1 MSIME
6 DTLPTEGPGPKI
18 LLGEPVQRGY
28 SYLYEGFV
36 IYEEGGEQALMVFEN
51 PFWGRVL
58 FINGTAQFT
67 SRDEFIYHEALVH
80 IPAQALPEGRLRRVL
95 ICGGGDYG
103 AAREVLK
110 YPEVEEVIIADID
123 PRVPEVVRR
132 YFPQLLPENPED
144 PRLKLFTVDAFKLVK
159 EMVERGETFDLIIID
174 STDPDVSVTEHTL
187 ELSHSL
193 FGEEFHSLL
202 KRLAPEGLIVQQ
214 AATPFTMKNIL
225 GSSYRVFRKVYG
237 PETYCYRA
245 NIPSF
250 GGDNAFV
257 LRSPLDP
264 TVRRR
269 KGLPETR
276 YYTPELQAASFV
288 LPRFWL
294 TEVLHD

>member
-1 MSIME
+1 ME

-18 LLGEPVQRGY
+18 FLGEPVQKGY
-28 SYLYEGFV
+28 TYLYEGFV
-36 IYEEGGEQALMVFEN
+36 IYEEGGEQTLMVFEN
-51 PFWGRVL
+51 SFWGRIL

-80 IPAQALPEGRLRRVL
+80 IPAQSLPEGRLKRVL

-110 YPEVEEVIIADID
+110 YQEVEEVIIADID
-123 PRVPEVVRR
+123 PRVPEIVRR

-144 PRLKLFTVDAFKLVK
+144 PRLKLFTVDAFALAR
-159 EMVERGETFDLIIID
+159 EMVERGETFDLILID
-174 STDPDVSVTEHTL
+174 STDPDISLTEHTL

-193 FGEEFHSLL
+193 FGEEFHTLL
-202 KRLAPEGLIVQQ
+202 QKLAPEGLIVQQ

-225 GSSYRVFRKVYG
+225 ESSYRVFRKVYG

-245 NIPSF
+245 SIPSF
-250 GGDNAFV
+250 GGDNAYL
-257 LRSPLDP
+257 LRAPFDP
-264 TVRRR
+264 TIRRR
-269 KGLPETR
+269 KSLPRTR

-288 LPRFWL
+288 LPRYWF